1 MGVILPFGLM
11 FLCVRFPKRAL
22 PLWARSTHSPDRKAA
37 VRDLSGLNGGK
48 VPDCCPIE
56 RVWPTAVVAEECEL
70 AFQQFS
76 GYSRRLK
83 GCFPES
89 SNSGRLLS
97 DDISVVR
104 MTNLGGQL

>member
-1 MGVILPFGLM
+1 MAQIASETNPAGSLICHVNGSNL
-11 FLCVRFPKRAL
+11 RDTSH
-22 PLWARSTHSPDRKAA
+22 STEP
-37 VRDLSGLNGGK
+37 
-48 VPDCCPIE
+48 VP
-56 RVWPTAVVAEECEL
+56 PTAMAEECEL

-89 SNSGRLLS
+89 SNNGRLLS

-104 MTNLGGQL
+104 ITNLGGQL

>member
-1 MGVILPFGLM
+1 MPKSHLVKILN
-11 FLCVRFPKRAL
+11 FLDCEWRKARKG
-22 PLWARSTHSPDRKAA
+22 RSTHSPDRKAA

>member
-1 MGVILPFGLM
+1 MALEFVLGR
-11 FLCVRFPKRAL
+11 VR
-22 PLWARSTHSPDRKAA
+22 
-37 VRDLSGLNGGK
+37 RDIRLNGSFMAH
-48 VPDCCPIE
+48 CCPTTSF
-56 RVWPTAVVAEECEL
+56 RPMAGKAEECEL

-89 SNSGRLLS
+89 SSNGRLLS

-104 MTNLGGQL
+104 ITNLGGQL

>member
-1 MGVILPFGLM
+1 MRAAIDAGNATAGSSAETAGGATQLS
-11 FLCVRFPKRAL
+11 VRCGMCSC
-22 PLWARSTHSPDRKAA
+22 RSIGSYPM
-37 VRDLSGLNGGK
+37 
-48 VPDCCPIE
+48 
-56 RVWPTAVVAEECEL
+56 TAEAEECEL

-76 GYSRRLK
+76 GFSRRLK

-89 SNSGRLLS
+89 SNNGRLLS

>member
-1 MGVILPFGLM
+1 MGCAYCLNRQAVIESHQRLNDSYLANCGPSF
-11 FLCVRFPKRAL
+11 
-22 PLWARSTHSPDRKAA
+22 D
-37 VRDLSGLNGGK
+37 SGQT
-48 VPDCCPIE
+48 
-56 RVWPTAVVAEECEL
+56 TAVAEECEL

-89 SNSGRLLS
+89 SSNGRLLS
-97 DDISVVR
+97 DDISVAR

>member
-1 MGVILPFGLM
+1 MPMTVQ
-11 FLCVRFPKRAL
+11 
-22 PLWARSTHSPDRKAA
+22 
-37 VRDLSGLNGGK
+37 
-48 VPDCCPIE
+48 
-56 RVWPTAVVAEECEL
+56 AEECEL

-89 SNSGRLLS
+89 SSNGRLLS

>member
-1 MGVILPFGLM
+1 MT
-11 FLCVRFPKRAL
+11 AL
-22 PLWARSTHSPDRKAA
+22 
-37 VRDLSGLNGGK
+37 
-48 VPDCCPIE
+48 
-56 RVWPTAVVAEECEL
+56 AEECEL

>member
-1 MGVILPFGLM
+1 M
-11 FLCVRFPKRAL
+11 
-22 PLWARSTHSPDRKAA
+22 AA
-37 VRDLSGLNGGK
+37 K
-48 VPDCCPIE
+48 
-56 RVWPTAVVAEECEL
+56 AEECEL

-89 SNSGRLLS
+89 SSNGRLLS